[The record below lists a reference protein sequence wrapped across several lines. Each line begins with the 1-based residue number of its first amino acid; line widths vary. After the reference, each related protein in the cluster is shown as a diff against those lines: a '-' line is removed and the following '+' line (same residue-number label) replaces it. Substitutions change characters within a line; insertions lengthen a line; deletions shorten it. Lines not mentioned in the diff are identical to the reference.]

1 MNFHKI
7 SMASLIVATLAVGG
21 CHEKQKTEQTSLPAA
36 QSKQTEPPK
45 DQMHESE
52 KVPVQSSDMGSNT
65 QPNSGAGSITDSY
78 ESEVE
83 ADGVSYIPPIDSGSS
98 SSTSETAISA
108 SAGSANIHSDQSS
121 LPAQVGETNVPT
133 IPSSSTAQSTLSVQE
148 TATKK

>member
-1 MNFHKI
+1 MNFQKI
-7 SMASLIVATLAVGG
+7 SMASLLVAALAVGG
-21 CHEKQKTEQTSLPAA
+21 CHDKKTTEQTSLPSA

-65 QPNSGAGSITDSY
+65 QPNSEAGSIANSY

-83 ADGVSYIPPIDSGSS
+83 ADGVSYIPPIESGNSS
-98 SSTSETAISA
+98 GTSEAVISA
-108 SAGSANIHSDQSS
+108 SAGPANIHSDQSS
-121 LPAQVGETNVPT
+121 MPAQVGETTVPT
-133 IPSSSTAQSTLSVQE
+133 IPSSSTAQSALSVQE